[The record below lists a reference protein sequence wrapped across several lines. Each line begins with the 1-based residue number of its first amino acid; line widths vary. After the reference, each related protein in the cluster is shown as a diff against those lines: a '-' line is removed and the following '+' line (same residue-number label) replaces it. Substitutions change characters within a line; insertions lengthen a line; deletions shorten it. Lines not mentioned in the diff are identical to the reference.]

1 MNYIRAKLFYYVLVV
16 LGVLML
22 FLRAEF
28 SGAAGWAMVV
38 LAFLFWIA
46 AALVSY
52 RYVRCPHCG
61 QSLLRTDRS
70 GVCPKCGKRL

>member
-1 MNYIRAKLFYYVLVV
+1 MNYIRAKFLYYVLVV

-28 SGAAGWAMVV
+28 TGAAGWAMVV

-61 QSLLRTDRS
+61 HQLLRSDRS
-70 GVCPKCGKRL
+70 GICPKCGKRL